1 MYLYKKGEEKVMKEL
16 DCVNIMM
23 KMRQLELLI
32 SLFLSSKQKFLL
44 NFQKKNVIT
53 DDRQTDKYSQYNSS
67 ETEEDETG
75 SLIFNKFTEDIAN
88 NPRGKKGHNLHE
100 KVHDALLMYSKK
112 SIQERNRVAG
122 IRTAH

>member
-1 MYLYKKGEEKVMKEL
+1 MHLYKKGEEKVMKEL

-32 SLFLSSKQKFLL
+32 SLFLNSKQKFLL

-53 DDRQTDKYSQYNSS
+53 NDKKADNCSQLNSS

-75 SLIFNKFTEDIAN
+75 SVIFNKYTDDIAN
-88 NPRGKKGHNLHE
+88 NPGGRKGHNFH
-100 KVHDALLMYSKK
+100 
-112 SIQERNRVAG
+112 
-122 IRTAH
+122 

>member
-1 MYLYKKGEEKVMKEL
+1 MHLYKKGEEKVMKEL

-32 SLFLSSKQKFLL
+32 SLFLNSKQKFLL

-53 DDRQTDKYSQYNSS
+53 DDRLVNTGSLS
-67 ETEEDETG
+67 ETEEDEMG
-75 SLIFNKFTEDIAN
+75 PLIFNKYTEDIAK

-112 SIQERNRVAG
+112 SIQERTKESG
-122 IRTAH
+122 TMKAHQN